1 MFWISFAVKPAAGQ
15 YDSSQPQTVE
25 ELHSMFTHAPA
36 SSPLIVAHRGG
47 AYPEKPE
54 NSIAVFEHTLAHTP
68 AIIEAD
74 FRLTQDDKIVMMHDA
89 TLDRTTTGSGRVE
102 DHTLEEIQ
110 QLRLVDHTGTVTDH
124 HPVPLHEVLD
134 WARDRTIIAVDV
146 KAPLTFE
153 RMINEITYAS
163 AEAFVFIQ
171 TYNLENAQRVHTL
184 NPDLMLSTLIRTPG
198 ELEQLVTSPVPMN
211 RVVAHTGSREPQ
223 DHALYE
229 QLAGHAR
236 YVMVG
241 TLGELD
247 ALAEAEGSHVY
258 QTILENGASIISTD
272 RPIEVAKAM
281 VNSPTE

>member
-1 MFWISFAVKPAAGQ
+1 MIWISFTVKLAAAQ
-15 YDSSQPQTVE
+15 YDSFQPQTLE
-25 ELHSMFTHAPA
+25 ELHSMFTHAPE

-74 FRLTQDDKIVMMHDA
+74 FRLTQDDQIVMMHDA
-89 TLDRTTTGSGRVE
+89 TLDRTTTGSGSVE
-102 DHTLEEIQ
+102 AHTLEEIQ
-110 QLRLVDHTGTVTDH
+110 QLRLVDHTGTVTDQ
-124 HPVPLHEVLD
+124 HPLPLHEVLD

-153 RMINEITYAS
+153 RMIKEITDAS

-171 TYNLENAQRVHTL
+171 TYNLEDAQRVHTL
-184 NPDLMLSTLIRTPG
+184 NHHLMLSTLIRTPA
-198 ELEQLVTSPVPMN
+198 ELEQLVASPVPLN

-223 DHALYE
+223 DHVLYK
-229 QLAGHAR
+229 QLAGYER

-247 ALAEAEGSHVY
+247 ARAEAEGPHVY

-272 RPIEVAKAM
+272 RPIEAAQAI
-281 VNSPTE
+281 SISSTE